1 MKTGHVMPD
10 EAEWDAM
17 WSMVARTYGDASCL
31 CETSGE
37 QWQYMGSVYGDHKV
51 GFYKTINGWRHEF
64 RHRNLPETGK
74 RTYFHVGASA
84 GWTPQKEFNHASE
97 AIPF

>member
-1 MKTGHVMPD
+1 MKTGHVMPE
-10 EAEWDAM
+10 EAEWDRM
-17 WSMVARTYGDASCL
+17 WEAVARTYGDASCL
-31 CETSGE
+31 DETTGE
-37 QWQYMGSVYGDHKV
+37 QWQYMGSVYDNALPQ
-51 GFYKTINGWRHEF
+51 INGWRHEF